1 MWYLLKGVI
10 FTKDNLARHNWQG
23 NKKSVFCASDESTQH
38 LFLSV
43 IMFIS
48 VGGSLNVV
56 LA

>member
-10 FTKDNLARHNWQG
+10 FTKDNLARHHWQG